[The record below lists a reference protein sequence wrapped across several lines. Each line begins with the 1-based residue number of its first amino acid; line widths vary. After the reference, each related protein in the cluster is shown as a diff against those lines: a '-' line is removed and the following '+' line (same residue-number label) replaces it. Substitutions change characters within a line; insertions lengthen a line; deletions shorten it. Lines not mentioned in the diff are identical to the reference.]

1 VTQTI
6 PEARPA
12 AVIRADLVGS
22 LMRPPEL
29 LAARE
34 QLARGALEPQRVRE
48 LEDES
53 IRAALARLADIG
65 YPVATDGEMRR
76 DAWMTG
82 VSDVVEGFAG
92 AYPVVAMKRPDGT
105 TEEVE
110 LHTKPVVAKLH
121 KTGRFTD
128 REFGFLKA
136 NAGPLCPKI
145 TMPSP
150 SYLARACFR
159 EGAGYATQEELLAD
173 MTEIVRSEVTALRDE
188 AVRYVQLDEGFAL
201 LAMRST
207 WDALKSAG
215 VDLRA
220 RLQQD
225 IAAENACHDALAGHA
240 VRAIHIC
247 VGNRTAYNHA
257 VSGYDRMAEQVF
269 NELHVDRFLLEY
281 DSDRAGD
288 FSPLRFMPEGK
299 VAVLGLITTKD
310 PRLEKP
316 DDILR
321 RIEEASRF
329 CPVERLALSP
339 QCGFYHG
346 ADDRTMTLDDQ
357 WRKLELVVEVAGRVW
372 AQS

>member
-1 VTQTI
+1 MTRSG
-6 PEARPA
+6 PRA
-12 AVIRADLVGS
+12 AATTPMRADMVGS
-22 LMRPPEL
+22 LMRPRKL

-34 QLARGALEPQRVRE
+34 RLRRGEVGPERVRE

-53 IRAALARLADIG
+53 IREALGRLRDIG

-82 VSDVVEGFAG
+82 VSDVVEGFAD

-110 LHTKPVVAKLH
+110 LHTKPVVARLR

-136 NAGPLCPKI
+136 NAGALCPKV

-150 SYLARACFR
+150 SYLARACFQ
-159 EGAGYATQEELLAD
+159 EGTGYASQEELLAD
-173 MTEIVRSEVTALRDE
+173 MTGIIRAEAEALRDE
-188 AVRYVQLDEGFAL
+188 GVRYVQLDEGFAL
-201 LAMRST
+201 LAMRSS
-207 WDALKSAG
+207 WDALSTAG

-220 RLQQD
+220 RLGQD
-225 IAAENACHDALAGHA
+225 IAAENACHDVLDGSA

-247 VGNRTAYNHA
+247 VGNRTAWNHA
-257 VSGYDRMAEQVF
+257 AGGYDRIAEQVF

-299 VAVLGLITTKD
+299 IAVLGLVTTKD

-316 DDILR
+316 EAVLR
-321 RIEEASRF
+321 RIEEASQY

-357 WRKLELVVEVAGRVW
+357 WRKLELVVEVADRVW
-372 AQS
+372 PR